1 MHLQR
6 PKRDNKKQKVNDMS
20 RRFYV
25 IMCIFTSCVML
36 ACLIKSFIEKE
47 YFLVF
52 CNTLWIVV
60 NIQAFAIYNR
70 AETIKNF
77 IEERLD
83 EHEKRNNESEN

>member
-1 MHLQR
+1 
-6 PKRDNKKQKVNDMS
+6 MS

-25 IMCIFTSCVML
+25 IMCILTSCVML

-77 IEERLD
+77 IEKRLD
-83 EHEKRNNESEN
+83 EYEKRNNQSEN

>member
-1 MHLQR
+1 MG
-6 PKRDNKKQKVNDMS
+6 

-25 IMCIFTSCVML
+25 IMGIFTSIVML
-36 ACLIKSFIEKE
+36 ACLIKSTIEKD
-47 YFLVF
+47 YFLAF

-70 AETIKNF
+70 AEAIKNF
-77 IEERLD
+77 IEKRLE